1 MLNDTKPYGNIL
13 DFRQQ
18 QDAVSEAI
26 TMFSGEGQQEQ
37 AKEIWLVDPAPKV
50 VEHLGGA
57 VKKLDDFMQSQ
68 GLQNKPEDVPNL
80 KGDAARAQF
89 VNLFKDVQRLKTQL
103 DQYTDLDDTQKE
115 QIETL
120 IPKEQLQGFK
130 GVYLGIAEQ
139 LREKQAKEGDKAA
152 PEVQELDFEFVLFA
166 SEVIDYDYIMKLLAK
181 FSGSTPAAQKMS
193 RQQLIGLI
201 ASDSKFMN
209 DREDIEAYINTLEE
223 GEGLSEKQI
232 REGYENFKAEK
243 QAKELASI
251 AEKHGLDV
259 DALEGFVAGILQR
272 MIFDDEDLS
281 ALLAPLK
288 LGWKDRTQKK
298 LAVMEDLTPLLHKR
312 AHGRDI
318 SGLSAYEN

>member
-1 MLNDTKPYGNIL
+1 MCATELGK
-13 DFRQQ
+13 
-18 QDAVSEAI
+18 
-26 TMFSGEGQQEQ
+26 

-50 VEHLGGA
+50 VEQLGGA
-57 VKKLDDFMQSQ
+57 VKKLDAFMESQ
-68 GLQNKPEDVPNL
+68 GLQNKPEDVANL

-89 VNLFKDVQRLKTQL
+89 VNLFKEVQRLKTQL
-103 DQYTDLDDTQKE
+103 DQYTDLDDAQKE

-130 GVYLGIAEQ
+130 GVYLGVAEQ

-152 PEVQELDFEFVLFA
+152 PEIQELDFEFVLFA

-181 FSGSTPAAQKMS
+181 FSGSTPSKQKMS

-209 DREDIEAYINTLEE
+209 DREDIEAYINTLQE

-251 AEKHGLDV
+251 AEKHGLEEEE
-259 DALEGFVAGILQR
+259 LEGFVAGILQR

-281 ALLAPLK
+281 DLLKPLK

-298 LAVMEDLTPLLHKR
+298 LAVMEDLIPLLHKR
-312 AHGRDI
+312 AHPQEAAG
-318 SGLSAYEN
+318 